1 MNKPYHLIFV
11 FFFTIFSSA
20 QKEKKV
26 DDLKVGLVLS
36 GGGAKGLAHIGA
48 LKIIEEA
55 GVQIDYIGGTSMGA
69 IIGGLYAAGYSAS
82 ELDSIFSVTDLG
94 VLIQDNLPRNAKT
107 FYEKEDSERYAVT
120 LPFNNF
126 KISVPSAFSGGQN
139 IYNELARLLYHVRN
153 TKDFD
158 QLPIPFVC
166 IATDIESGNEVVLK
180 KGYLPEAI
188 MASGT
193 LPSLFAPAEIDDQI
207 LIDGGV
213 VNNYPLEEV
222 YKMGANVIIGVDV
235 QHGLSDRESLS
246 SFTEILLQINNFDAV
261 DYMKEKSKKTTIYI
275 KPPMEDYSVLD
286 FAKNDTI
293 IGLGQTAAKKLF
305 EDLKSVSNPENKLQT
320 QVTFLKPDDKM
331 IINDLSFLG
340 DKVNHSKKYIMGKL
354 KFKLGDSITFKELQH
369 GINNLVATRNF
380 ENIRYRLHSIDN
392 VEELQ
397 LNLKE
402 SKNKSFIRFGAHY
415 DELYRSAVLVNFT
428 QKDVFTQDGLL
439 SFDFII
445 GDRLRYEMEYY
456 IDKGTNWSF
465 GLNSRLNE
473 FEKDIPYN
481 ILLNNYEVPN
491 VEGVNNINLVVTDFT
506 NQLYLTSKLG
516 EELGITLGAEHK
528 SLRYSTET
536 ISEVPNENENS
547 EIEFSVDDDDRLLFE
562 KSNYLSTFAQL
573 KLDTYD
579 DIYFPSKGVYFDSD
593 IHLYLLASDFSDDFS
608 EFAIAKAQLGLAMP
622 ITRNLS
628 VNFELG
634 GGFKIGTSDVNSFD
648 FVLGGYGNNLINN
661 FVPFFG
667 YDFLSIPGNSYWKS
681 STTMDFE
688 FTKKNHLIFSGN
700 FAKVG
705 DNLYREGD
713 LFKGPVLSGF
723 GVGYGFESFLG
734 PIKIMYSAK
743 EIEEGELFV
752 SIGYWF

>member
-1 MNKPYHLIFV
+1 MNKTYYLIFTV
-11 FFFTIFSSA
+11 FLTVFCSA
-20 QKEKKV
+20 QEEKKE

-82 ELDSIFSVTDLG
+82 ELDSIFRVTDLG
-94 VLIQDNLPRNAKT
+94 MLIQDNLPRNAKT

-153 TKDFD
+153 IKDFN

-166 IATDIESGNEVVLK
+166 IATDIESGDEVVLK

-193 LPSLFAPAEIDDQI
+193 LPSLFAPAEIDDKI

-222 YKMGANVIIGVDV
+222 YNMGADIIIGVDV
-235 QHGLSDRESLS
+235 QHGLSNREALS
-246 SFTEILLQINNFDAV
+246 SFTEILLQINNFDSV
-261 DYMKEKSKKTTIYI
+261 DYMKEKSKRTTIYI

-293 IGLGQTAAKKLF
+293 IELGQTAAKKLF
-305 EDLKSVSNPENKLQT
+305 ADLKSVSKPQNTLQLPT
-320 QVTFLKPDDKM
+320 NYLEPNDKI
-331 IINDLSFLG
+331 IINNMSFLG
-340 DKVNHSKKYIMGKL
+340 DKVNHSRKYIMGKL
-354 KFKLGDSITFKELQH
+354 RFKLGDSITFNELQH

-380 ENIRYRLHSIDN
+380 ENIRYRLHSIDDR
-392 VEELQ
+392 EELQ

-402 SKNKSFIRFGAHY
+402 SKDKSFIRFGAHY
-415 DELYRSAVLVNFT
+415 DELYRSAVLVNLT
-428 QKDVFTQDGLL
+428 QKDVLTQDGLF
-439 SFDFII
+439 SFDLIV

-456 IDKGTNWSF
+456 IDKGAYWSF

-473 FEKDIPYN
+473 FEKDIAYN

-506 NQLYLTSKLG
+506 NQLYLRSKLK
-516 EELGITLGAEHK
+516 EELGITLGVEHK
-528 SLRYSTET
+528 SLRYSTDT
-536 ISEVPNENENS
+536 ILEELNENENP
-547 EIEFSVDDDDRLLFE
+547 EIETPVDNDNRLLFE
-562 KSNYLSTFAQL
+562 KSSYLSTFAQL

-579 DIYFPSKGVYFDSD
+579 DIYFPRKGIYFDSD
-593 IHLYLLASDFSDDFS
+593 IHFYLLASDFNDDFS
-608 EFAIAKAQLGLAMP
+608 EFAITKAQLGLAMP
-622 ITRNLS
+622 ITQNLS
-628 VNFELG
+628 INFELA
-634 GGFKIGTSDVNSFD
+634 GGFKIGTSEVNSFD

-667 YDFLSIPGNSYWKS
+667 YDFLSIPGNSFWKS
-681 STTMDFE
+681 NATMDFE
-688 FTKKNHLIFSGN
+688 FAKKNHLIFSAN
-700 FAKVG
+700 FAEVG
-705 DNLYREGD
+705 DNLYTEGD
-713 LFKGPVLSGF
+713 LFKGPILSGF
-723 GVGYGFESFLG
+723 GLGYGFESFLG